1 MGIADRRGQQMV
13 DIVQPLLE
21 SGEEIHANLPSC
33 QTGPSPWFY
42 ALTYLIAFWIRQLG
56 VVVTNKRVFFVKR
69 GRFTNMVKG
78 VDAVIPL
85 DDVYV
90 TDWKSSR
97 LWSTLRLERPGGVL
111 KLNVH
116 RMHRD
121 DAEQLV
127 HVLAGQPADAV

>member
-1 MGIADRRGQQMV
+1 MGIADRRCQQMV
-13 DIVQPLLE
+13 DLVRPQLDP
-21 SGEEIHANLPSC
+21 GEEIHAILPSS

-56 VVVTNKRVFFVKR
+56 VVVTNQRVFFVKR
-69 GRFTNMVKG
+69 GTFTNKVKG
-78 VDAVIPL
+78 VDAVLPL
-85 DDVYV
+85 DGVYV
-90 TDWKSSR
+90 TDWKSSA
-97 LWSTLRLERPGGVL
+97 LWSTLRLQRPDGVL

-127 HVLAGQPADAV
+127 HVLAGQPADAY

>member
-1 MGIADRRGQQMV
+1 MGIADRRREQMV
-13 DIVQPLLE
+13 DLVQPQLGA
-21 SGEEIHANLPSC
+21 GEEIHANLPSS

-42 ALTYLIAFWIRQLG
+42 AVTYLIAFWIRQLG

-69 GRFTNMVKG
+69 GTFTVKG
-78 VDAVIPL
+78 IDEVLPL

-90 TDWKSSR
+90 TDWKLSA
-97 LWSTLRLERPGGVL
+97 LWSTLRIRRPDGVL

-116 RMHRD
+116 RVHRD

-127 HVLAGQPADAV
+127 HVLAEQPADAA

>member
-1 MGIADRRGQQMV
+1 MGIADRRRQQVV
-13 DIVQPLLE
+13 DAVQPQLE
-21 SGEEIHANLPSC
+21 QGEEIHANLPSS

-69 GRFTNMVKG
+69 SALTNKVKG
-78 VDAVIPL
+78 VEEVLPL
-85 DDVYV
+85 DQVHV
-90 TDWKSSR
+90 TDWKSSA
-97 LWSTLRLERPGGVL
+97 LWSTLRLQRPDGVL

-121 DAEQLV
+121 DAEQLA
-127 HVLAGQPADAV
+127 HVLAGQPADAA

>member
-1 MGIADRRGQQMV
+1 MGIADRRCQQLFDV
-13 DIVQPLLE
+13 VRPLLG
-21 SGEEIHANLPSC
+21 SGEEIHAILPSC

-69 GRFTNMVKG
+69 GTLTNKVKG
-78 VDAVIPL
+78 VDEVLML

-90 TDWKSSR
+90 TDWKPSA
-97 LWSTLRLERPGGVL
+97 LWSTLRLRRPDGVL

-121 DAEQLV
+121 DAEQLE
-127 HVLAGQPADAV
+127 HVLAGQPADV